1 MEEIIGQFKHNCSV
15 FLPLVAQKYLFSLPC
30 LISKHQEKYCSGISS
45 RTILQMLNLQSAYV
59 SEIPTSVLSDRYLAI
74 GFLSYAP
81 GLRREGTSACT
92 RELFCHKKEKKILSL
107 KQYELTTRTLHSLNP
122 TRQRK
127 SRIIQKCLGAQL

>member
-59 SEIPTSVLSDRYLAI
+59 SEIPTSVLSDRYLEI

-92 RELFCHKKEKKILSL
+92 RELFCHKKEKKPC
-107 KQYELTTRTLHSLNP
+107 H
-122 TRQRK
+122 
-127 SRIIQKCLGAQL
+127 